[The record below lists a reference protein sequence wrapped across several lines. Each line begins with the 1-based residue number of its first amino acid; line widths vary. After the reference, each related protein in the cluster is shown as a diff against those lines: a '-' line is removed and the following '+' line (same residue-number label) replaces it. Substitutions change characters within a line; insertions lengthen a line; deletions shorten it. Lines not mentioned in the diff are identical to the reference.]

1 MPARET
7 VLPEWAQVSASS
19 RDEAVGVA
27 RPKRSRG
34 YVKGYRKE
42 K

>member
-7 VLPEWAQVSASS
+7 VLPEWAEVRASS

-27 RPKRSRG
+27 RPKRSRVQ
-34 YVKGYRKE
+34 VKEYQKE